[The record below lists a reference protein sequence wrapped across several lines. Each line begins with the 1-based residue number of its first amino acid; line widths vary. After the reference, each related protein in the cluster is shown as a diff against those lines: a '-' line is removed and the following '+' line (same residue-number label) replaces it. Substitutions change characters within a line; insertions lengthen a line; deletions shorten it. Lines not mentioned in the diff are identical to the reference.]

1 MSSRRRRRGA
11 SALTVALVA
20 GVLLAS
26 VALVVDL
33 GLARV
38 AQSQLQAGADAAA
51 LAAVRELDGTA
62 AGLERAREVADVV
75 ASANTVL
82 GEAIDV
88 DPGSQVALGAW
99 DAAAGELD
107 TTADAED
114 IDAVE
119 VVARR
124 DDVRTWFAVLFGVDE
139 LATSARSIAHR
150 GRALGAGKVP
160 WYLPFALPDCE
171 IEGRTEDQLSDI
183 TFVLTPAGQDVVG
196 WGAVGT
202 TPNAS
207 WVRDHLAASMVCMHT
222 WFDEGVVPEDCA
234 TISEGD
240 TVNLGNGAQASS
252 LHEVSDQMSEGVSW
266 ATDRWGTLPKQHASS
281 TVPKVDY
288 GKVIEGPI
296 PVFDA
301 GADYCSPKAAWNET
315 FPVRG
320 FVWGVIYDVA
330 WKGKASQ
337 QNVWVRLDV
346 RHIYEIGEWYGGEDW
361 GITYA
366 GPPVLVR

>member
-1 MSSRRRRRGA
+1 MNTRRRRRGA

-20 GVLLAS
+20 GVLLVA

-38 AQSQLQAGADAAA
+38 AQAELQAGADAAA

-62 AGLERAREVADVV
+62 AGLVRAREVATVV
-75 ASANTVL
+75 AAANPVL
-82 GEAIDV
+82 GEAIVV
-88 DPGSQVALGAW
+88 DPDAQVTLGAW
-99 DAAAGELD
+99 DAATGGLD
-107 TTADAED
+107 VSVGAED

-119 VVARR
+119 VLARR
-124 DDVRTWFAVLFGVDE
+124 DDVRTWFAVFAGVDE

-150 GRALGAGKVP
+150 GRALGAGRVP

-171 IEGRTEDQLSDI
+171 IEGRSEDQLSDI

-252 LHEVSDQMSEGVSW
+252 LHELSDRMSDGVPW
-266 ATDRWGTLPKQHASS
+266 ASERWGPLPRQHPSS
-281 TVPKVDY
+281 TVPPARY
-288 GKVIEGPI
+288 GTVIEGPI

-361 GITYA
+361 GVTYA
-366 GPPVLVR
+366 GPPVLVQ